1 MIDVARLLKQ
11 PGEAVGIDRLRVD
24 SQPIALTGGL
34 QDRRLLARVTA
45 WFEDLA
51 KAGDEPLH
59 DGVHRRR
66 RMLAPQVVD
75 DPIHRDRFAGS
86 QDEQREE
93 HAGPAGRQVD
103 VPQPVENLHRS
114 KDPELHRSLLAAESS
129 TSSAF
134 SQPLAAARSMGAKRH
149 GQQGKE
155 PS

>member
-24 SQPIALTGGL
+24 RQPIPLTGGL

-93 HAGPAGRQVD
+93 RAAPRPAGRS
-103 VPQPVENLHRS
+103 NC
-114 KDPELHRSLLAAESS
+114 
-129 TSSAF
+129 
-134 SQPLAAARSMGAKRH
+134 AAARREPPSVQRIRNSIGASLLRNLA
-149 GQQGKE
+149 
-155 PS
+155 PAAPLASR